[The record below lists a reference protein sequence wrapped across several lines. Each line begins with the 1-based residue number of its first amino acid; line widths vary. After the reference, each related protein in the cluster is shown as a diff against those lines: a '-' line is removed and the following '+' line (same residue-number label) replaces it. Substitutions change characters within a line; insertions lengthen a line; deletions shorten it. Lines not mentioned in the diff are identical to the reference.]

1 MVTVFLALGSNLGD
15 RKQNLHDAL
24 RNLKMHVRLTACS
37 AIYESAPLHVTEQP
51 MFLNCVCAAETDLQ
65 PFALLAIC
73 KQIEVLVGRLPSFR
87 YGPRVVDVDIVSYDG
102 LVENWTDPW
111 LELPHPR
118 LSERAFVTIVEHCPS
133 LARPA
138 FWFDSNAVIGGAS
151 IACRLAVARHARKRV
166 IGIVPSVQ
174 LCRQRCD

>member
-24 RNLKMHVRLTACS
+24 RNLEMHVRLTACS

-118 LSERAFVTIVEHCPS
+118 LSERAFVLLP
-133 LARPA
+133 LL
-138 FWFDSNAVIGGAS
+138 S
-151 IACRLAVARHARKRV
+151 IAPAWRDPRSGLTAMQLLAALPLPADLRWHAM
-166 IGIVPSVQ
+166 PESV
-174 LCRQRCD
+174 LLA